1 MGGGDDFTV
10 HSTQHCRHPTR
21 PSILSVTV
29 FSEHRHHDLS
39 LSEIR
44 LILMSKDD
52 PDGEVQVAAAC
63 TRAGRTARAER
74 APGSERAR
82 SMAAGRLHRSRRPR
96 AQPVG
101 RQRGVPLSKS
111 EGDASTRS
119 GGRSPGRHNP
129 YGRLFSDFAKNLE
142 NPNLELIH
150 TSHYTVGI
158 RTGMTLR
165 LQCGPHCD
173 THTYSFIARPIPA
186 PSPPPAVRSR
196 LYGMSAAVA
205 VSATL

>member
-1 MGGGDDFTV
+1 MTRMAKFKLQRVHSGRANGTSGAGAGVGAGPEHGGG
-10 HSTQHCRHPTR
+10 STP
-21 PSILSVTV
+21 P
-29 FSEHRHHDLS
+29 
-39 LSEIR
+39 
-44 LILMSKDD
+44 
-52 PDGEVQVAAAC
+52 VAEAA
-63 TRAGRTARAER
+63 
-74 APGSERAR
+74 S
-82 SMAAGRLHRSRRPR
+82 AAGGP
-96 AQPVG
+96 PE
-101 RQRGVPLSKS
+101 RGAMSKS
-111 EGDASTRS
+111 EGDEHEVRRTVART
-119 GGRSPGRHNP
+119 P

>member
-44 LILMSKDD
+44 LILSKDD
-52 PDGEVQVAAAC
+52 PDGEVQVAA
-63 TRAGRTARAER
+63 RALGQGERHERSGRRGR
-74 APGSERAR
+74 SGPGAWRRVDST
-82 SMAAGRLHRSRRPR
+82 GRGGRERSRWAAREGCHEQKR
-96 AQPVG
+96 G
-101 RQRGVPLSKS
+101 RR
-111 EGDASTRS
+111 EHRRS

>member
-1 MGGGDDFTV
+1 MTRMAKFKLQRVHSGRANGTSGAGAGVGAGPEHGGG
-10 HSTQHCRHPTR
+10 STPPVAEAASAAGGPPERGA
-21 PSILSVTV
+21 
-29 FSEHRHHDLS
+29 
-39 LSEIR
+39 
-44 LILMSKDD
+44 MSK
-52 PDGEVQVAAAC
+52 
-63 TRAGRTARAER
+63 R
-74 APGSERAR
+74 
-82 SMAAGRLHRSRRPR
+82 
-96 AQPVG
+96 
-101 RQRGVPLSKS
+101 KS